1 MRKAGFW
8 MVYLLLAIVQ
18 MLICNYFHLTPY
30 VLLTILPVMVLCIP
44 IRVSTVGAMCVAFA
58 TGLAVDLLS
67 EGVLGLN
74 VLALVPVAFA
84 RTSVIRLIFGAEL
97 FSRKEDFSIR
107 KSGFGQ
113 VALAILLVQSLFL
126 VVYIWADG
134 AGTRPFLFNLIRFAA
149 SLAAGFLASILIVDT
164 LAPDSRK

>member
-8 MVYLLLAIVQ
+8 MVYILLAIVQ
-18 MLICNYFHLTPY
+18 MLICNYFHVTPY
-30 VLLTILPVMVLCIP
+30 IMLSILPVMVLCIP
-44 IRVSTVGAMCVAFA
+44 VRVSTTGAMFAAFA

-84 RTSVIRLIFGAEL
+84 RKGIIRLIFGEEL

-113 VALAILLVQSLFL
+113 VSVAILIAQALFL
-126 VVYIWADG
+126 LIYIWADG
-134 AGTRPFLFNLIRFAA
+134 AGTRPLWFNALRFGA
-149 SLAAGFLASILIVDT
+149 SLAAGFVVSLLIVDT